1 MIVNAII
8 EIPMGTRNKYEIDKN
23 TGRISLDRVLA
34 SSVVY
39 PAEYGFISET
49 LAEDGDALDILV
61 LSTSPTV
68 PGCTVSAR
76 VLGYLSMCDNRDKD
90 DKIIAVVDKDISF
103 DHLKSIN
110 DLTDATKD
118 EIKEF
123 FKTYKNLQNIK
134 VKIGDFYDKEEAQ
147 KLIDNAEKKYK
158 L

>member
-1 MIVNAII
+1 MIVDAII
-8 EIPMGTRNKYEIDKN
+8 EIPMGTRNKYEIDKK
-23 TGRISLDRVLA
+23 TGRIRLDRVLA

-49 LAEDGDALDILV
+49 LADDGDSLDILV

-68 PGCTVSAR
+68 PGCIVSAR
-76 VLGYLSMCDNRDKD
+76 VLGYLSMCDNHAQD
-90 DKIIAVVDKDISF
+90 DKIIAVVDKDIRF

-123 FKTYKNLQNIK
+123 FKNYKNLQNIE
-134 VKIGDFYDKEEAQ
+134 VKIGNFFDKEEAQ
-147 KLIDNAEKKYK
+147 KLINNAEKKYK